1 MRGLGAM
8 AMVAAMIAGCGGR
21 AATPRAG
28 RDAEVGDDGAARGGR
43 DAEVGDGAEGR
54 VGDGGAGDTSGA
66 GRAAGIALPMPA
78 VLPCARAVKASAG
91 AGGLD
96 GQQLVLLDGG
106 GAVLAEVRA
115 PSGNWRRDDDER
127 GEDVVVELGALREL
141 VYARSDEPR
150 LAWLHLQCRAPEGN
164 EVVPSLSWSC
174 DATACTLAA
183 AILDAPPMPALA
195 PRLGDCQAAAEARRP
210 PGRCRA
216 ALTAEVRR
224 LGDELRALL
233 ADACDRGACSE
244 DILAVRRAT
253 AAIAWPR
260 LRHTG
265 VRSGPLWLTSDEDDP
280 PPPVRR
286 HTFTDGTTTAAFL
299 CSDRGDEERL
309 DVCTLRIDTPAGPIL
324 FVREVT
330 SGLLA
335 LRHRASMISR
345 TSSTVILSQDAA
357 RLATP

>member
-1 MRGLGAM
+1 MSGLGAM
-8 AMVAAMIAGCGGR
+8 AMAAVVVAGCGGR
-21 AATPRAG
+21 AATERAG
-28 RDAEVGDDGAARGGR
+28 RDAEVGDG
-43 DAEVGDGAEGR
+43 VEGR

-78 VLPCARAVKASAG
+78 VLPCARAVKAYAG

-96 GQQLVLLDGG
+96 GQRLVLRDGG

-115 PSGNWRRDDDER
+115 PSGNRRRDDDER

-150 LAWLHLQCRAPEGN
+150 LAWLHLRCRAPEGN

-174 DATACTLAA
+174 DATACTLG
-183 AILDAPPMPALA
+183 AIFEAPPLPALA

-210 PGRCRA
+210 PGACRA

-233 ADACDRGACSE
+233 ATACDRGACSDDLVSVE
-244 DILAVRRAT
+244 RAT

-260 LRHTG
+260 LRHAG
-265 VRSGPLWLTSDEDDP
+265 MHAGSMSLELDDDDP

-286 HTFTDGTTTAAFL
+286 HLFTDGTATAGFL
-299 CSDRGDEERL
+299 CSSSGDEVPV

-324 FVREVT
+324 FVRDTT
-330 SGLLA
+330 SGHLA
-335 LRHRASMISR
+335 LRHAAGMITR
-345 TSSTVILSQDAA
+345 TGSTVILSQGAA